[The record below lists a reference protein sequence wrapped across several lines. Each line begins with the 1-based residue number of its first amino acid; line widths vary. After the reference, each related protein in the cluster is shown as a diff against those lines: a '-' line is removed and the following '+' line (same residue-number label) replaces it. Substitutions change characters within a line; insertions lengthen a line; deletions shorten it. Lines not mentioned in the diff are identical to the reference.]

1 MEEVKS
7 SSRIERVQENLYL
20 NLVEGEKI
28 EAIACQKR
36 LYTIFPIL
44 TGGNLFPLIKRRD
57 IIAVTSGRFIL
68 MKRKLIMG
76 YDLIDMRWQDIGDVK
91 LEVGIFGAD
100 LSISQYAS
108 TDLSIDKN
116 IGAYIL
122 KLVGFQKERVYQIY
136 RLIQQQEQIWRE
148 KRRIRGLE
156 ELRAKSG
163 GMQMNQS
170 LGRGLNGADTEK
182 ASPSTRLA
190 EAKKMLD
197 DKLISDSEYEAL
209 KAKIINEMV

>member
-1 MEEVKS
+1 MEEILNDK
-7 SSRIERVQENLYL
+7 RIERAKESLYS

-36 LYTIFPIL
+36 LYTIFPVF
-44 TGGNLFPLIKRRD
+44 TGGSLFPLIKRRD

-76 YDLIDMRWQDIGDVK
+76 YNLVDIRWQDIGDAK
-91 LEVGIFGAD
+91 IEVGIFGAD
-100 LSISQYAS
+100 LSLSKYAS

-116 IGAYIL
+116 IGAYFL
-122 KLVGFQKERVYQIY
+122 KLIGYEKVKAQKIY
-136 RLIQQQEQIWRE
+136 RVAQQQEQVWRE

-163 GMQMNQS
+163 GMHMNQS
-170 LGRGLNGADTEK
+170 LGGDSEIKSEK
-182 ASPSTRLA
+182 VSPSTRLA
-190 EAKKMLD
+190 EAKKMLENN
-197 DKLISDSEYEAL
+197 LISDSEYEML
-209 KAKIINEMV
+209 KAKIINEM